1 MDRITA
7 LEARVAALERASVP
21 DAALIRLAR
30 MPSAGELADQLMR
43 AAGYLPPGCDA
54 APAMAVVKPKSP
66 QLPGGASAV
75 ALLQKVRLALVS
87 NNNCTVTDRPDLPPA
102 PDTTWVTDFSAEI
115 AAVDRLIE
123 MASGS
128 LCIAPECAGE
138 SKRQP
143 SEPST
148 NPPTPSVEPEGS
160 RTQQGGRL

>member
-7 LEARVAALERASVP
+7 LEARVAALEQACAQAAASV
-21 DAALIRLAR
+21 A
-30 MPSAGELADQLMR
+30 SATQAMSVADVLMR
-43 AAGYLPPGCDA
+43 SAGYLPPDEDA
-54 APAMAVVKPKSP
+54 APSMAVVAPKPSP
-66 QLPGGASAV
+66 APAGATTL
-75 ALLQKVRLALVS
+75 ALLNKVRLALVS
-87 NNNCTVTDRPDLPPA
+87 NNNCTATDRPDLPPA
-102 PDTTWVTDFSAEI
+102 PDTAWVTDFSAEI